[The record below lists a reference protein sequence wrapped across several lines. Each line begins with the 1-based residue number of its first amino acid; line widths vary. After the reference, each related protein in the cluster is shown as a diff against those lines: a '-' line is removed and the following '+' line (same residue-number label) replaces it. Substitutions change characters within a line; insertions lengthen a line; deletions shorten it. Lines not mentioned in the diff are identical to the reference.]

1 MSSFYRAI
9 IDAKSQGRVLV
20 SDGAWGTFL
29 HRRGLEPGDCPESW
43 NLSRPQDVAAIAR
56 SYVEAG
62 SDMILTNSFGGN
74 PFRLA
79 HFGEESRCF
88 ELNKAAAEISRSE
101 ASQAKDSLVGAAQTE
116 LPNAEVTSLGV
127 EREVFVAGSMG
138 PSGLMLAVGD
148 VSEKALYEG
157 FRLQAEGL
165 LAGGAQ
171 GFCVETMS
179 DPIEAVCAVRAARDA
194 VRAAAAEKGWSADSL
209 PPVFCT
215 FTFAKTSC
223 GEYRTMTGASVQE
236 AMTAAK
242 NAGALVIGTNC
253 GGGFTQMIEI
263 VREIRFFDVK
273 TPILVHANAGLP
285 TYEDGKTVFPEGP
298 EFMASM
304 LEELIA
310 AGTDIVGGCCGTGP
324 DHIRAFVQLLAR
336 AQKRARDL
344 SNVRGNAGE

>member
-29 HRRGLEPGDCPESW
+29 HQRGLEPGDCPEVW
-43 NLSRPQDVAAIAR
+43 NRLRPSEVAAVAR

-101 ASQAKDSLVGAAQTE
+101 ASQVNNSDAGATPTE
-116 LPNAEVTSLGV
+116 LLNAQVTSPGV
-127 EREVFVAGSMG
+127 EREVFVAGSVG
-138 PSGLMLAVGD
+138 PSGLMLAMGD
-148 VSEKALYEG
+148 VSEQALYEG
-157 FRLQAEGL
+157 FLLQANGL
-165 LAGGAQ
+165 LAGGVQ

-179 DPIEAVCAVRAARDA
+179 DPIEAVCALKAARDA
-194 VRAAAAEKGWSADSL
+194 IRAVAAKKGWSADSL
-209 PPVFCT
+209 PPIFCT
-215 FTFAKTSC
+215 FTFAKTSY
-223 GEYRTMTGASVQE
+223 GEYRTMTGASVRE
-236 AMTAAK
+236 AMTTAK
-242 NAGALVIGTNC
+242 NAGASVIGTNC

-263 VREIRFFDVK
+263 VREIRSFDVE

-285 TYEDGKTVFPEGP
+285 RYEDGKTVFPEGP

-324 DHIRAFVQLLAR
+324 DHIQAFVQLLAR
-336 AQKRARDL
+336 AQKRVRDL
-344 SNVRGNAGE
+344 STVRENAGE